1 MFSLTAHHLQVFL
14 TAAETLNFT
23 QAAQKL
29 QISQPSVSQQIQSLE
44 EHFGASLFAR
54 SNRNIELTEAGT
66 ILLPLAREVIFLCT
80 HVEETM
86 ASLKGDVY
94 GHLVVGC
101 STSTGRYLLPQLLAS
116 FHRMH
121 TQVRA
126 TCKIVSPH
134 HAVQLLSEGSI
145 HLCLTSDPPP
155 IEDIEF
161 RKLTTENLVLIAHP
175 DHPWAGKGDI
185 EPGSLYHADFIL
197 PEDGTEAHGS
207 IREALACAGISIYK
221 LNTLVSLGSPEQACQ
236 WASDPDSSEWIEY
249 LSHYLFRE
257 KSNQTIDERTIR
269 FLGYVFN
276 FRRVRCVLWELRP
289 GRLQSL
295 DIYLSL
301 PLERRTLYLNRQ
313 KRRK

>member
-221 LNTLVSLGSPEQACQ
+221 LNTLVSLGSPEAIALAVQEGLGVGFVPELIVNKLVNGRVTRIQ
-236 WASDPDSSEWIEY
+236 VNGLNIY
-249 LSHYLFRE
+249 
-257 KSNQTIDERTIR
+257 RTI
-269 FLGYVFN
+269 FLGRN
-276 FRRVRCVLWELRP
+276 RTRP
-289 GRLQSL
+289 STSAQSAFW
-295 DIYLSL
+295 DMFST
-301 PLERRTLYLNRQ
+301 LEESVAFFGN
-313 KRRK
+313 